1 MNNFKDFNE
10 DSNYLESTVNDMI
23 SDDYKRRFIAEY
35 KQLLYRHRKLD
46 NMIEKYKNGNLSF
59 EPTCPISILEK
70 QGKIMK
76 EYIHTLWERAKIE
89 NVELD

>member
-23 SDDYKRRFIAEY
+23 SDDYKRRFIVEY

-70 QGKIMK
+70 QEKIMK
-76 EYIHTLWERAKIE
+76 EYIHTLRERAKIE